1 MNGKFAFI
9 AVALLV
15 SQCAAAT
22 YNLPE
27 PGRSEVEEA
36 QADIDRAVEPVK
48 SDRSLDDLISETA
61 RTAEALRSVMAPFC
75 AHIKSPSCNFRYRIV
90 GGPGANAFVDQ
101 QGLVSITVDLL
112 RYLDDED
119 EIAAVLAHEIS
130 HRLNGDDVVKMSTMS
145 QHQAMRYVLGGSSPS
160 SSASRNA
167 GSSRYLISRE
177 AAADYLAAYLLS
189 DAGYDLNKAG
199 SMWMKLAKVSDRK
212 AQSILATHPFSAERL
227 ATWRKVVA
235 EIESNPGRM
244 PALKE

>member
-1 MNGKFAFI
+1 MNRGFGFVA
-9 AVALLV
+9 AALLV

-22 YNLPE
+22 YILPDLD
-27 PGRSEVEEA
+27 RSEVEEA
-36 QADIDRAVEPVK
+36 QAYIDRAVEPIK
-48 SDRSLDDLISETA
+48 ADRSLDDLASKTA

-75 AHIKSPSCNFRYRIV
+75 AHIKSSNCDFRYQIV
-90 GGPGANAFVDQ
+90 TGQGANAFVDE

-119 EIAAVLAHEIS
+119 EIAAVMAHEIS
-130 HRLNGDDVVKMSTMS
+130 HLLNGDGIASMGSMRR
-145 QHQAMRYVLGGSSPS
+145 HQAMRYVLGGSSPS
-160 SSASRNA
+160 SSASRFA

-199 SMWMKLAKVSDRK
+199 RIWVKLAKVSDRK